1 MVRFGLPAL
10 APFAQEGL
18 RLSVVQVGVLLTALD
33 LGSFIAFTP
42 VGLLADRWSERRVLI
57 AGGLLMGLIAA
68 ASALAPTYPF
78 LLVGLALAGI
88 GFPSGHIAGSKLVMR
103 TFPPTSRG
111 VAIGIR
117 QAGLPLGGMLA
128 ALLIPFLAGIGG
140 WRWGLG
146 GVGAACALFGLLC
159 AALPRE
165 QADQASVAA
174 PTSGRARIGALLAD
188 QGFVLATI
196 TATMLVIGQFMMQGY
211 LALFLVD
218 QHGWSPAAAG
228 RLLVLVHLGGVMG
241 RLVWGTASDR
251 VTGGRRRPVLAWVV
265 GGGAIV
271 LLTLSGLPDR
281 IGAGPAAP
289 IAFFAGFFLAGWNGL
304 AIMLI
309 AELAGTGRAATAIGV
324 SLTVMLLATMVGYP
338 IFGWL
343 VQASGSYALPWLLT
357 AVCQTAALI
366 LLMRVQER

>member
-10 APFAQEGL
+10 APFVREGL

-33 LGSFIAFTP
+33 LGSFVAFTP

-57 AGGLLMGLIAA
+57 AGGLLMGLVTA
-68 ASALAPTYPF
+68 ASALAPTYLF
-78 LLVGLALAGI
+78 LLAGLALAGV
-88 GFPSGHIAGSKLVMR
+88 GFPSGHTAGSKMVMR
-103 TFPPTSRG
+103 AFPPTSRG
-111 VAIGIR
+111 AAIGIR

-128 ALLIPFLAGIGG
+128 ALLIPFLAGVGG

-146 GVGAACALFGLLC
+146 GIGVACALFGLSC
-159 AALPRE
+159 VALPRE
-165 QADQASVAA
+165 QADQASVVAA
-174 PTSGRARIGALLAD
+174 TSGRSRISGLLAD
-188 QGFVLATI
+188 RGFVFATL

-228 RLLVLVHLGGVMG
+228 RLLVLVHLGGVIG

-265 GGGAIV
+265 GGGALL
-271 LLTLSGLPDR
+271 LLTLSGLPAG
-281 IGAGPAAP
+281 IGAAPATP
-289 IAFFAGFFLAGWNGL
+289 VAFLAGFFLAGWNGL
-304 AIMLI
+304 AITLI

-324 SLTVMLLATMVGYP
+324 SLTVMFLATMAGYP
-338 IFGWL
+338 VFGWL
-343 VQASGSYALPWLLT
+343 VQASRSYALPWVLT
-357 AVCQTAALI
+357 AVCQTTAL
-366 LLMRVQER
+366 LFLMRVRER